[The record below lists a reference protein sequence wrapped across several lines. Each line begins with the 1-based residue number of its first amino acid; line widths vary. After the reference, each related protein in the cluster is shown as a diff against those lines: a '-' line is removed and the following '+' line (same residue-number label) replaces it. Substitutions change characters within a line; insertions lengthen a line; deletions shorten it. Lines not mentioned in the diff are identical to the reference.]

1 MAKKRKRT
9 LSVERIESIKK
20 LLLTLNIETENF
32 EIYDLA
38 LTHKSYANENY
49 SGPQDHNERLEF
61 LGDSVLSISITNF
74 LYKKFPN
81 EAEGYLT
88 KLRSKVVS
96 QKNLSK
102 MAKKLNFGYYLLLSK
117 GEQKSNGMSRESILG
132 NTFEAL
138 LGASFIDKGFQASNE
153 LIHKLFFNNIM
164 DIIVNHKFKDYKSEL
179 QEHLMRKYNKIPTYV
194 VEKETGIEHNKVFFI
209 TVLFNKKVYGKGT
222 GKNKKEAAQFAA
234 FNALKKLNL
243 IKKT

>member
-9 LSVERIESIKK
+9 LTAERIESIKK

-49 SGPQDHNERLEF
+49 SGLQDHNERLEF

-81 EAEGYLT
+81 ESEGYLT
-88 KLRSKVVS
+88 KLRSKIVS

-117 GEQKSNGMSRESILG
+117 GEHKSNGMSRESILG

-138 LGASFIDKGFQASNE
+138 LGAVFLDKGFQINNKLINE
-153 LIHKLFFNNIM
+153 LFINNII
-164 DIIVNHKFKDYKSEL
+164 DIIKNHKFKDYKSEL
-179 QEHLMRKYNKIPTYV
+179 QEYFMRKFNKIPTYV
-194 VEKETGIEHNKVFFI
+194 VENETGIEHKKVFFI
-209 TVLFNKKVYGKGT
+209 KVMFNRKVYGKGT
-222 GKNKKEAAQFAA
+222 GKNKKEAAQLAA

-243 IKKT
+243 VQKT